1 MSGSID
7 SDLFSSDLQ
16 NSIAS
21 LFNPL
26 HFATN
31 ASNNNNTRLV
41 ILNQG
46 AIAQEKV
53 SKDGITSNVH
63 IVVKNTPFQ
72 ISVGLVGNMMGSKI
86 IDFNL
91 LTVEATLLFDCAGEE
106 KIVPFMKTKPIE
118 YRGRVNDRADT
129 MNMDIR
135 IQVLTSHH
143 EGMLFK
149 IKFTCMDPRT
159 QEVYPYLSV
168 ISEPIRV
175 ISKLDQVRKRKSTST
190 VKEEKSSTA
199 CVEDTNEDTNKRP
212 KKKARTTANDKI
224 LDCLSRIED
233 RQKQHHEL
241 LENMST
247 NQNSTQS
254 SGASV
259 NAVTMGQFPSPFLME
274 AVGRSKPTS
283 TNETD
288 LESAFNKLVDLY
300 AKLPAENRAEEI
312 RKILRHSSTRKT
324 ETFCEMISLF
334 NSEGLQKEM
343 GRDFLTS
350 GSAVGT
356 ACDGDC
362 PHKRELM
369 KIDEFYNS
377 LLMFPCMEEKS

>member
-1 MSGSID
+1 MSSID

-26 HFATN
+26 LFTT
-31 ASNNNNTRLV
+31 SNTSSSNTTRLV
-41 ILNQG
+41 ILNQS

-53 SKDGITSNVH
+53 SKDGQQSNVH

-72 ISVGLVGNMMGSKI
+72 ISVGLIGNMMGSKI

-91 LTVEATLLFDCAGEE
+91 LTVEATLLFDCPGEE
-106 KIVPFMKTKPIE
+106 KPVPFMKIKPIE
-118 YRGRVNDRADT
+118 YRGRTNDRADT

-168 ISEPIRV
+168 TSDPIRV
-175 ISKLDQVRKRKSTST
+175 ISKLDQVRKRKVTSTSC
-190 VKEEKSSTA
+190 KEEKSGKVSS
-199 CVEDTNEDTNKRP
+199 EEKNKDTNKRP
-212 KKKARTTANDKI
+212 KKKARTTVNDRI
-224 LDCLSRIED
+224 LDSLSRIED

-241 LENMST
+241 LESMT
-247 NQNSTQS
+247 NQNTSTQS
-254 SGASV
+254 SDSV
-259 NAVTMGQFPSPFLME
+259 NSVTEQFPSPFLLE
-274 AVGRSKPTS
+274 AVGRAKPTS
-283 TNETD
+283 NETD
-288 LESAFNKLVDLY
+288 LESAYNKLVDLY

-350 GSAVGT
+350 GCSTIST

-377 LLMFPCMEEKS
+377 LLMFPCTDEKL